1 MIGIIVVMRATNE
14 KNVREKKKKSGKGS
28 AGRAS
33 ECKKKKK
40 RESESKI
47 NGITSVKL
55 SEYTGGVMHSH
66 HSSGKLLLHDCYF
79 H

>member
-14 KNVREKKKKSGKGS
+14 KNVREKKKKWERKCGKSLGMQ
-28 AGRAS
+28 
-33 ECKKKKK
+33 KKKK